1 MEKEI
6 FEKARTVVCDGN
18 KAAAHAVR
26 LCRPD
31 IISFYPITP
40 QTPLLENLYGWSG
53 DGLMDADFVEVEGE
67 TSAIGVVSGAS
78 AAGGRTFTASSGA
91 GLAYMFSG
99 YLWPSAFRLPV
110 VMANVNREQSP
121 PVQVAGGNSD
131 MMSVKDGGWIQIHVE
146 NCQEILDTL
155 IMAYRLAEDPE
166 ILLPVQVS
174 YDGFVLSHLSQ
185 NVSIPAQKD
194 VDRFLPPISNIKRP
208 LLDPDL
214 GTTFATWVR
223 GELLSEFYYKRCEA
237 IESSKKK
244 IEEIEQQFHNLFGR
258 SYGGLVEEYLTED
271 AEILMV
277 SLGSQVGTMRV
288 AVDRAREKGTKVG
301 LVKIRVFRPFPIEKL
316 AAIFQGKKAIGV
328 YEKAPCWGWNRG
340 HVCME
345 VNGVLGESGNAIP
358 VVNFLGGMGSIDITI
373 EEVEKSIAV
382 TRKVGDG
389 CPHKKIYWMPLEDT
403 PDE

>member
-1 MEKEI
+1 MKGNEMDRKS
-6 FEKARTVVCDGN
+6 FEEAKTVVCDGN

-26 LCRPD
+26 LCKPD

-40 QTPLLENLYGWSG
+40 QTPLLENLYGWWSN
-53 DGLMDADFVEVEGE
+53 GLIDADFVEVEGE
-67 TSAIGVVSGAS
+67 TSAIAVVSGAS
-78 AAGGRTFTASSGA
+78 AAGARTFTATCGA

-99 YLWPSAFRLPV
+99 YLWPPAFRLPV

-121 PVQVAGGNSD
+121 PVQVSGGNSD

-146 NCQEILDTL
+146 DCQEILDTL
-155 IMAYRLAEDPE
+155 IMAYRMAEDPE

-185 NVSIPAQKD
+185 NVRIPAQRD
-194 VDRFLPPISNIKRP
+194 VDSFLTPLSEVKRP

-223 GELLSEFYYKRCEA
+223 GELLAEFYYKRCEA
-237 IESSKKK
+237 TERAKTKIAEVESRFA
-244 IEEIEQQFHNLFGR
+244 EIFGR
-258 SYGGLVEEYLTED
+258 SYGGLVDQYLTED

-288 AVDRAREKGTKVG
+288 AVDRARQKGIKVG
-301 LVKIRVFRPFPIEKL
+301 LVKIRMFRPFPVEKL
-316 AAIFQGKKAIGV
+316 GAIFQGRKAIGV
-328 YEKAPCWGWNRG
+328 YEKGLCWGWNRG

-345 VNGVLGESGNAIP
+345 VKGVLGEIGAAIP
-358 VVNFLGGMGSIDITI
+358 VVNFLGGMGSIDITL
-373 EEVEKSIAV
+373 EEVERSIDITKQLA
-382 TRKVGDG
+382 DG
-389 CPHKKIYWMPLEDT
+389 RPQKPVYWMPLE
-403 PDE
+403 